1 MTKIGADSTR
11 LLRRGDAPARVA
23 SRDPW
28 ALGLSLVAI
37 AWVLLQVAL
46 LWTAGLPATHDGF
59 WHLNWIEAFNH
70 AIFEGGVYPRW
81 YEEAFGG
88 AGSPSFVFYPPGVRL
103 LSLPF
108 GAITDA
114 ASIQTR
120 GALTLLLLLHAA
132 TAWLLARTWPGTT
145 RGGAALILLAVIN
158 PYFLANVWI
167 RGAWSEA
174 LAMACLW
181 LVLLALCHARQD
193 RSRAAI
199 GWGAL
204 GVAGLFLSHH
214 PTALLVLYAAIPA
227 SLWFALRR
235 QWQVIGALMLA
246 AGLGAALAGFHLIP
260 VLSELEAIRLGT
272 GDDLMPNQWPIGLAE
287 GSAMARSFTPL
298 WAWVLA
304 VLVFALALRPRPQVE
319 AVLRVPMLLVGGL
332 ALLAMCPLLEPA
344 YRALP
349 QLGRIQF
356 PWRWFALATPAAI
369 CLLVGMT
376 PGGRGARFAALALA
390 LAGAATAIPAL
401 RGIELIPPAASAT
414 LDAMLRCERKET
426 DCSAFRAPAA
436 LADRFGPLRYL
447 GQHPSHYGPWI
458 HPDGRLWRREVFDY
472 MPRGI
477 RVETWERTERLGSRL
492 PPFMPRPEPQLAPSH
507 AGRVTGVRHTPQR
520 LVADVELSAAAE
532 ITLERLRFPGWEVRV
547 RGASGGY
554 APVEPDAASIYYRF
568 RLAPGQYRLQWR
580 HVGTAAERAGMT
592 LSLSAALLL
601 GLGYR
606 RQRAAARRSKA

>member
-414 LDAMLRCERKET
+414 LDAMLHCERNGT
-426 DCSAFRAPAA
+426 DCSRFPRSRSPGRSLRAPALPRSTPEPLRAMDHSGRPPLATRGLRLHAARHPGRDLGAYRTPGFA
-436 LADRFGPLRYL
+436 LATLPAATRTATVAERCRTRDR
-447 GQHPSHYGPWI
+447 
-458 HPDGRLWRREVFDY
+458 
-472 MPRGI
+472 MAPR
-477 RVETWERTERLGSRL
+477 
-492 PPFMPRPEPQLAPSH
+492 
-507 AGRVTGVRHTPQR
+507 
-520 LVADVELSAAAE
+520 SAAVGGRR
-532 ITLERLRFPGWEVRV
+532 RLDRC
-547 RGASGGY
+547 
-554 APVEPDAASIYYRF
+554 
-568 RLAPGQYRLQWR
+568 
-580 HVGTAAERAGMT
+580 
-592 LSLSAALLL
+592 
-601 GLGYR
+601 R
-606 RQRAAARRSKA
+606 RDHA